1 VFLVYLYV
9 LSIVVVIYFQLFL
22 LSGVKIKTN
31 YFEPNIRV
39 SVKQDGSVQK
49 SPTASPYAGRIG
61 ENNLEQK
68 PSLTEDVERNGD
80 QLSVGSYHSHFE
92 MPPVGGVA
100 HVGEG
105 INFYLRLGALGNYLC
120 KLKHRYSRKL
130 RK

>member
-1 VFLVYLYV
+1 
-9 LSIVVVIYFQLFL
+9 
-22 LSGVKIKTN
+22 
-31 YFEPNIRV
+31 
-39 SVKQDGSVQK
+39 
-49 SPTASPYAGRIG
+49 
-61 ENNLEQK
+61 
-68 PSLTEDVERNGD
+68 
-80 QLSVGSYHSHFE
+80 